1 MEGPANDRDAA
12 RAPPTRHDLVLRRPV
27 RFLIRQEQGRR
38 FYCPHP
44 NQCGGRLLHLCD
56 SRPGSS
62 APLQA
67 LEALEHVV
75 AAPRHTSPGLLSVQ
89 VPLSPAALPPPQV
102 QIVARS
108 RHALPWSRPLP
119 RSQLPIARKGRNRL
133 FIRVAAHKSFAG
145 LGLAGRHR
153 RVLPIVRR
161 RRKGG
166 DLPPERPRVLLY
178 RRGDHPRTQARR
190 GVARVPVPLLARTGH
205 APPVAKAAIELWI
218 RAHNHQP
225 CLAGFKPAAV
235 AAAAAAHHDVLEGIA
250 GEDSA
255 WITCI
260 HRTLPNPAAFRIL
273 SNFVLS
279 AAHVW
284 HPYRRSL
291 ALTAWYNTLKD
302 IPLAGWG
309 DEAPEVLDLAVS
321 YSADRHRDPGGI
333 PALVVCA
340 FEQGYYRL
348 VSFYIYREL
357 RGMNAPLKLN
367 PRPGHRWQ
375 VQRTLREWVRT
386 GSLDAWF
393 YLDGNNEIRER
404 DDAARPFSASNDR
417 WRVPIVVRIID

>member
-1 MEGPANDRDAA
+1 M
-12 RAPPTRHDLVLRRPV
+12 
-27 RFLIRQEQGRR
+27 
-38 FYCPHP
+38 
-44 NQCGGRLLHLCD
+44 
-56 SRPGSS
+56 
-62 APLQA
+62 
-67 LEALEHVV
+67 
-75 AAPRHTSPGLLSVQ
+75 
-89 VPLSPAALPPPQV
+89 
-102 QIVARS
+102 
-108 RHALPWSRPLP
+108 
-119 RSQLPIARKGRNRL
+119 
-133 FIRVAAHKSFAG
+133 AAHKSFAG
-145 LGLAGRHR
+145 LGLAGRQSCDGEEKAATFR
-153 RVLPIVRR
+153 L
-161 RRKGG
+161 KG
-166 DLPPERPRVLLY
+166 PEY
-178 RRGDHPRTQARR
+178 CFTEEATT
-190 GVARVPVPLLARTGH
+190 PVPKPVEEWLEYQYLSWPGQDMP
-205 APPVAKAAIELWI
+205 PPVAKAAVELWI

-250 GEDSA
+250 GEESA
-255 WITCI
+255 WIACI

-309 DEAPEVLDLAVS
+309 DEAPEVLDLAGS

-393 YLDGNNEIRER
+393 YLDGNNELRER